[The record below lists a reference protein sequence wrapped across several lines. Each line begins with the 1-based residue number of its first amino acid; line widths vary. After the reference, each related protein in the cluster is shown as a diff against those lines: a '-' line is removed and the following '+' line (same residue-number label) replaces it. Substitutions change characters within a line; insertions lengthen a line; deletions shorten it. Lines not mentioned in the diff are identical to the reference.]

1 MTTWPKYAPTPRSTT
16 FPYKKLS
23 YSEQIAAYK
32 KRKDTLTALLSKR
45 NIVPK
50 LESNSGTQAAPAM
63 VKMYMTKIDG
73 YQKSIDFSQKM
84 LKTDLMFVMDESTDI
99 VDMTTFNYACL
110 ISDNEYL
117 QCCWRQAFAIEFPDE
132 CADVYRC

>member
-1 MTTWPKYAPTPRSTT
+1 MTTWPKHTPPPRSSE
-16 FPYKKLS
+16 FPYKKLT
-23 YSEQIAAYK
+23 YLEQIAAYE

-50 LESNSGTQAAPAM
+50 LESNSGTQAASAM

-73 YQKSIDFSQKM
+73 YQKSIDFAQKM
-84 LKTDLMFVMDESTDI
+84 LKTDLMFVIDESTDI
-99 VDMTTFNYACL
+99 VDMTFNYACL
-110 ISDNEYL
+110 MSDNEYL
-117 QCCWRQAFAIEFPDE
+117 QRCWRQAFAIEFPDE